1 MLWPTGSVVKR
12 MPELDFGIESVAAVS
27 YAAVPSVSFR
37 LRVTNAKNEEQ
48 IHSVLLRAQIQ
59 IEVTRRHYSPQEQA
73 GLQDLFGPPERWG
86 QTLKNML
93 WTHVAVNIPAF
104 KKETVVEIPV
114 PCTFDFSVGATK
126 YFHGLTEGDLPLNFQ
141 FSGTVFYQG
150 DEGLQ
155 VAPISWEKEAKF
167 KLPLKVWKQVID
179 EYYPNTAW
187 LCLRRD
193 AFEKLYQYK
202 VHNGIPTWEEVIER
216 VLTNAAEPV
225 RT

>member
-1 MLWPTGSVVKR
+1 
-12 MPELDFGIESVAAVS
+12 MPDLNFQVEGASAVP

-37 LRVTNAKNEEQ
+37 LRVTNTKPEEVV
-48 IHSVLLRAQIQ
+48 HSVVLRAQIQ
-59 IEVTRRHYSPQEQA
+59 IEVTRRHYSANEQA
-73 GLQDLFGPPERWG
+73 RLRDLFGEPERWG

-93 WTHVAVNIPAF
+93 WTHAAITVPPF
-104 KKETVVEIPV
+104 QKETVVEIPV

-126 YFHGLTEGDLPLNFQ
+126 YFHGLTEGDLPLNFL

-150 DEGLQ
+150 ENDALQ

-167 KLPLKVWKQVID
+167 KLPLKVWRDVID

-193 AFEKLYQYK
+193 AFERLYEYK
-202 VHNGIPTWEEVIER
+202 VRNGIPTWEEVIDR
-216 VLTNAAEPV
+216 MFLNTDEPV

>member
-1 MLWPTGSVVKR
+1 
-12 MPELDFGIESVAAVS
+12 MPDLNFQVEGASAVP

-37 LRVTNAKNEEQ
+37 LRVTNTKPEEVV
-48 IHSVLLRAQIQ
+48 HSVVLRAQIQ
-59 IEVTRRHYSPQEQA
+59 IEVTRRHYSANEQA
-73 GLQDLFGPPERWG
+73 RLRDLFGEPERWS

-93 WTHVAVNIPAF
+93 WTHAAITVPPF
-104 KKETVVEIPV
+104 QKETVVEIPV

-126 YFHGLTEGDLPLNFQ
+126 YFHGLTEGDLPLNFL

-150 DEGLQ
+150 ENDALQ

-167 KLPLKVWKQVID
+167 KLPLKVWRDVID

-193 AFEKLYQYK
+193 AFERLYEYK
-202 VHNGIPTWEEVIER
+202 VRNGIPTWEEVIDR
-216 VLTNAAEPV
+216 MFLNADEPV